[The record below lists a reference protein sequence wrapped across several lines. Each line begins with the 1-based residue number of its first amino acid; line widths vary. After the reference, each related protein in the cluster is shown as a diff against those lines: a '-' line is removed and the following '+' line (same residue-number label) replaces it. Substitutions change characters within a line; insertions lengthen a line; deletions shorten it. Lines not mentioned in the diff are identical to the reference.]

1 MTNSNWQAKGN
12 TKNFTNYT
20 QLKMTT
26 ARTRR
31 RHIYTIAWRHMTR
44 GVENNSGYWN
54 LSLSR
59 KIPTCVRHLSVR
71 QDDIKTINF
80 DMKFH
85 SKEFKDVG
93 TRSSTSVILL
103 TALTS
108 DATSYSAV
116 AVQISIVTV
125 ATLKNHDIHWLRT
138 FAYVSIHVARHT
150 YMYCSCLLTPWSLFE
165 LVWRRWN
172 QDWSMS
178 NRVTNRQL

>member
-1 MTNSNWQAKGN
+1 MGEVLHTTSHHLSCMFMN
-12 TKNFTNYT
+12 TQTTETRWRTVIDRQKET
-20 QLKMTT
+20 QKTSLIIHSWKWRQHVQDDDTL
-26 ARTRR
+26 
-31 RHIYTIAWRHMTR
+31 YTIAWRHMTR

-85 SKEFKDVG
+85 SKELKDVG
-93 TRSSTSVILL
+93 RRSSTSVILL

-125 ATLKNHDIHWLRT
+125 ATLTTTTSIDYVHSPT
-138 FAYVSIHVARHT
+138 FSIHVHVVR
-150 YMYCSCLLTPWSLFE
+150 
-165 LVWRRWN
+165 
-172 QDWSMS
+172 
-178 NRVTNRQL
+178 